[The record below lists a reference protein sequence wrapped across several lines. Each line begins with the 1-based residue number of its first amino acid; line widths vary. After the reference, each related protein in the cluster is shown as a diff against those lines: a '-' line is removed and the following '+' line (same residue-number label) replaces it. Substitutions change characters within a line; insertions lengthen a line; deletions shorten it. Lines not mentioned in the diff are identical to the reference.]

1 MKSSKNPR
9 DAGRKRTGQMRKVS
23 IHGLSDAAARYL
35 DDLAARGCRSSV
47 LCALIEEL
55 AKNNNNGV

>member
-1 MKSSKNPR
+1 MEPSKNPR
-9 DAGRKRTGQMRKVS
+9 GAGRKRTGQMRKVAV
-23 IHGLSDAAARYL
+23 HGLSDLAARYL
-35 DDLAARGCRSSV
+35 DDLAAKGCRSSV